1 MFMPIELVVAIL
13 GAIAI
18 IIAAVITAQSESSD
32 NNMPTEIV
40 TINQKGFAPQ
50 GIKIQSVSPLKDIIS
65 SEEEVRVEF
74 VTYTKSTFL
83 YGAYTF
89 EKGRKIIV
97 QIRGK
102 PGFCAAVIN
111 ELKANGHTLN
121 TLASAAPPKQL
132 N

>member
-83 YGAYTF
+83 C
-89 EKGRKIIV
+89 R
-97 QIRGK
+97 
-102 PGFCAAVIN
+102 
-111 ELKANGHTLN
+111 
-121 TLASAAPPKQL
+121 LA
-132 N
+132 